1 MDLKQ
6 QSKNHNKEE
15 NEMKVNLSRLEKE
28 KSDLVLRFE
37 QYPII
42 FIGLSSV
49 ISILK
54 NVKIRQT
61 CY

>member
-15 NEMKVNLSRLEKE
+15 NEMKENLSRLEKE

-54 NVKIRQT
+54 NVKIRQAW
-61 CY
+61 Y

>member
-1 MDLKQ
+1 MDLNQ

-54 NVKIRQT
+54 NVKIRQA
-61 CY
+61 